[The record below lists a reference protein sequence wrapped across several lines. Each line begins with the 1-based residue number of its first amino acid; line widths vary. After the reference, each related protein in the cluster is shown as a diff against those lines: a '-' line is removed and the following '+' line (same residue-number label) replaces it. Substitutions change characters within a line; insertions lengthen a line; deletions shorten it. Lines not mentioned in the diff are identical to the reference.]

1 MDFDLGNA
9 ESFGSFA
16 DLLDAENAWGARAEA
31 IGVFTLSVEVTITSE
46 VNERPRPA
54 GDPPAVPKQP
64 RQPQHPQGREAE
76 ARFRQH
82 PRDNAASHPSQH
94 SGRYKEVT

>member
-31 IGVFTLSVEVTITSE
+31 IGVL
-46 VNERPRPA
+46 P
-54 GDPPAVPKQP
+54 
-64 RQPQHPQGREAE
+64 
-76 ARFRQH
+76 
-82 PRDNAASHPSQH
+82 
-94 SGRYKEVT
+94 